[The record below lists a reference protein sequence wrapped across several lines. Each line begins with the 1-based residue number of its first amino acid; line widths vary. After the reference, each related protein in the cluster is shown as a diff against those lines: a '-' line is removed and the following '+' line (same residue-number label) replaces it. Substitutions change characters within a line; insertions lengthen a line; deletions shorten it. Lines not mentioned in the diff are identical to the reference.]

1 MNELQSKE
9 IYDSAGN
16 VIPEIA
22 EKLQCASEI
31 YELALKTINEAANK
45 ISEMRAINSL

>member
-22 EKLQCASEI
+22 ELSQTFEVFYLVKEFFI
-31 YELALKTINEAANK
+31 Y
-45 ISEMRAINSL
+45 